1 MAILEVIKY
10 EGGNNILVWK
20 HPAEDFNTSSTLIVH
35 ESQEAV
41 FFKNGQI
48 ADVFGAGRYVLKT
61 ENIPLLR
68 KLINLPTGGVS
79 TFHCEVYF
87 VNKVEKMSL
96 KWGTDS
102 KVQFIEPN
110 YNFPMEI
117 GASGDMGI
125 QIADSARFLVRLVGA
140 ETTLTPE
147 SLITYFRGILMNRV
161 KSYLAR
167 SIKEQ
172 QLNIFEID
180 SQLDVLSD
188 VIKAKLDTDFSE
200 YGVTLTRFM
209 INTVVRPEDDP
220 TYRRLKEAMASR
232 YTDIFTA
239 QTDQQTAI
247 IRQQTEAQKRILM
260 AQAEAEKRRLEG
272 YTYQDERA
280 FDVAEKIASNENTGT
295 FSNMGIGLGMM
306 AGVGTAMGGAV
317 GGMVG
322 SAMGSGGTVP
332 NVNMAGVFAT
342 PGGAAGGMAG
352 TGMPGMA
359 GGMPGGTMPGPGSV
373 PGAAMPGGMPA
384 GGEAGAAP
392 GNVPGTGGGAA
403 APGRVCPNCQ
413 TPIPAGARFC
423 MGCGQPLPP
432 VCPNCG
438 QEIPAGARFC
448 MNCGQAL

>member
-68 KLINLPTGGVS
+68 KLMNLPTGGVS

-147 SLITYFRGILMNRV
+147 HMVSYFRGILMNRV

-232 YTDIFTA
+232 YTDVFTA

-322 SAMGSGGTVP
+322 GVMG
-332 NVNMAGVFAT
+332 
-342 PGGAAGGMAG
+342 AGGM
-352 TGMPGMA
+352 MPN
-359 GGMPGGTMPGPGSV
+359 PGLNPTANVFVTPGQP
-373 PGAAMPGGMPA
+373 
-384 GGEAGAAP
+384 GAAP
-392 GNVPGTGGGAA
+392 GAGATPIQAPASEASGVA
-403 APGRVCPNCQ
+403 AESAPAAGRVCPNCQ
-413 TPIPAGARFC
+413 TSVPAGARFC
-423 MGCGQPLPP
+423 MGCGQPLAP

-438 QEIPAGARFC
+438 EEIPSGARFC
-448 MNCGQAL
+448 MHCGQPL

>member
-35 ESQEAV
+35 ESQEAI

-68 KLINLPTGGVS
+68 RLMNLPTGGVS

-125 QIADSARFLVRLVGA
+125 QIADSERFLVRLVGT
-140 ETTLTPE
+140 ETTLTPDH
-147 SLITYFRGILMNRV
+147 LITYFRGILMNRV

-188 VIKAKLDTDFSE
+188 VIKAKLNTDFAE
-200 YGVTLTRFM
+200 YGISLTRFM

-232 YTDIFTA
+232 YTDVFTA

-322 SAMGSGGTVP
+322 SAMGAVP
-332 NVNMAGVFAT
+332 NMNVAGVFT
-342 PGGAAGGMAG
+342 PPGAAVGGVAG
-352 TGMPGMA
+352 AGMPGA
-359 GGMPGGTMPGPGSV
+359 SAPGNTPGN
-373 PGAAMPGGMPA
+373 
-384 GGEAGAAP
+384 EAGTAGAGTAAP
-392 GNVPGTGGGAA
+392 GSPAGIDNGGE

-413 TPIPAGARFC
+413 TPVLAGARFC

-438 QEIPAGARFC
+438 TEIPAGARFC
-448 MNCGQAL
+448 MNCGQPL